1 MHLCIEVDVRHLLKT
16 TKKVKK
22 PGDKWKWVNFKYERL
37 AIDQRI
43 TCQRELLKGYVVT
56 TPN

>member
-43 TCQRELLKGYVVT
+43 T
-56 TPN
+56 